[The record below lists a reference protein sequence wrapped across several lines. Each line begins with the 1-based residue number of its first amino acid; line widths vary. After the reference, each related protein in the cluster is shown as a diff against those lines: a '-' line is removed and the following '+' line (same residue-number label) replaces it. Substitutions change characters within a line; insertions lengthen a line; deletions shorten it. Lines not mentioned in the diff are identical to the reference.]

1 MKEYELGMETFPKNS
16 QPLPSCLGAFDADK
30 GCVAIIL
37 LTDVSKETESG
48 RVIKRLKTNKKCVI
62 IKEKARCK
70 K

>member
-37 LTDVSKETESG
+37 LTDVSKETES
-48 RVIKRLKTNKKCVI
+48 
-62 IKEKARCK
+62 
-70 K
+70 